1 MTSTSN
7 KSRKNLIIVLA
18 LVFGLLLLLC
28 IRIGWIQ
35 IVRGSEYSEK
45 AVEQQT
51 RDTPIEAERGVI
63 YDTNGKELAVSVTCY
78 TIWARPADIK
88 NSGVDQEKSSAA
100 RKQKQKENIESAAK
114 ILSEALDME
123 YDEVK
128 KLVSKE
134 QSIIKIKKGVD
145 KDTADK
151 IRKAGVSGIEIAE
164 DTKRNYP
171 LGAFA
176 AHTIGTV
183 TDDNTG
189 LSGLELQY
197 NTYLSGVA
205 GRWINYTDTSGN
217 RLSYGKERYYQAED
231 GYSIVTTIDQVIQHY
246 TEKAIEQV
254 QKKTSSDRVMAIVM
268 NPKTGAILA
277 MAETPDFDLNDPKVP
292 LKKSEQAKL
301 EKMSDSEKVE
311 YWNKMWRNSLICD
324 VYEPGSTFKLL
335 TTAIALEE
343 DVTDMDDTF
352 VCTGSTTVA
361 GETIHCH
368 VYPGSHG
375 TQSLKQAVGHSC
387 NPVFIK
393 LATKVGID
401 KFYNYLDTFGIT
413 GTTGIDFPGE
423 GTAILQS
430 KDTAGPVGL
439 ATIGF
444 GQGIAVTPIQLITAV
459 SAFGN
464 DGKLMKPHL
473 VKELQDSDGNTVK
486 SFEPETVRQVVS
498 EETASEICDI
508 MEYVVDEGGA
518 GAAKVSGYK
527 VGGKTGTAQK
537 MKSDGSGYS
546 NYTYSSCIAMAPMD
560 DPQVAVLLIADSP
573 KGVHYGSVTAAPG
586 VKQILSDTLRYL
598 NVSPDEASQKEAE
611 AKKIEVPDV
620 VGKHISEAAGILSGA
635 GLSYD
640 MDETAAKENDFV
652 VTKQYPSAGTK
663 VKKGS
668 KIYLYHE

>member
-1 MTSTSN
+1 M
-7 KSRKNLIIVLA
+7 IIVLA
-18 LVFGLLLLLC
+18 LVFGLMLILC
-28 IRIGWIQ
+28 VRIGWIQ
-35 IVRGSEYSEK
+35 IVRGDDYSEK
-45 AVEQQT
+45 AVDQQT

-78 TIWARPADIK
+78 TIWARPGDIK
-88 NSGVDQEKSSAA
+88 KANVDPEKPKAQ
-100 RKQKQKENIESAAK
+100 REKKQQQNIEKAAK
-114 ILSEALDME
+114 TLSDALQMD

-128 KLVSKE
+128 SLVSKE

-151 IRKAGVSGIEIAE
+151 IRKAGISGIEIAE
-164 DTKRNYP
+164 DTKRDY
-171 LGAFA
+171 LMGAFA

-205 GRWINYTDTSGN
+205 GRWINYADTSGN

-268 NPKTGAILA
+268 NPKTGEVLA
-277 MAETPDFDLNDPKVP
+277 MAQTPDFDLNHPKVP
-292 LKKSEQAKL
+292 LSKSEQAKL
-301 EKMSDSEKVE
+301 EAMSDSKKVE
-311 YWNKMWRNSLICD
+311 YWNKMWRNSLISD

-343 DVTDMDDTF
+343 DVTNMNDTF
-352 VCTGSTTVA
+352 VCNGSATVA
-361 GETIHCH
+361 GQTIHCWA
-368 VYPGSHG
+368 YPSSHG
-375 TQSLKQAVGHSC
+375 TQSLKQAVGNSC

-393 LATKVGID
+393 LATKVGIE

-464 DGKLMKPHL
+464 EGKLMKPHL

-486 SFEPETVRQVVS
+486 SFEPEPIRQVVS
-498 EETASEICDI
+498 EETASEICNI
-508 MEYVVDEGGA
+508 MQYVVDEGGG

-537 MKSDGSGYS
+537 MKSDGTGYS
-546 NYTYSSCIAMAPMD
+546 KYTYSSCIAMAPMD
-560 DPQVAVLLIADSP
+560 DPQVTVLLIADSP

-598 NVSPDEASQKEAE
+598 DISPDEKSKEQAE
-611 AKKIEVPDV
+611 AKKAVVPDV
-620 VGKHISEAAGILSGA
+620 VGKHISEATGILSGA
-635 GLSYD
+635 NLSYD
-640 MDETAAKENDFV
+640 MDEQAAKNSDFV